1 MNQLFEIA
9 LENLSQ
15 DSVSVL
21 KKPYVE
27 FMGQR
32 FYGTN
37 IRNTYANSPSGR
49 VLIKESLPDDYYKAV
64 IAVWGDNFTVDD
76 PIESEETE

>member
-1 MNQLFEIA
+1 MNQFFEIA

-49 VLIKESLPDDYYKAV
+49 TLIKESLSDDYYNAV
-64 IAVWGDNFTVDD
+64 ISVWGDTPTVDD
-76 PIESEETE
+76 PKESEET